1 MGRYL
6 ILLILSV
13 MLSACSLTGLDS
25 SDDLAC
31 KAPDGVSC
39 MSATG
44 VYTNSLSDNLPAQ
57 RSVSS
62 AESSSSSTS
71 EANAPTN
78 SMSKDSAIR
87 RAQIPGTGTAI
98 RSAPRVLRLW
108 VAPWEDSDG
117 DLHDQFY
124 VYLTVDP
131 GRWVI
136 EHQRNKIQQEYSPT
150 TLKSSSGVSMSS
162 SPTTKSNSLSS
173 KGTEN
178 VKP

>member
-1 MGRYL
+1 
-6 ILLILSV
+6 
-13 MLSACSLTGLDS
+13 
-25 SDDLAC
+25 
-31 KAPDGVSC
+31 

-44 VYTNSLSDNLPAQ
+44 VYTNSLADNLPSQ
-57 RSVSS
+57 HSVASS
-62 AESSSSSTS
+62 SEDTPASSTSSSS
-71 EANAPTN
+71 AG
-78 SMSKDSAIR
+78 SKDSIIR

-124 VYLTVDP
+124 VYLTIDP

-136 EHQRNKIQQEYSPT
+136 EHQRSKIQNQYST
-150 TLKSSSGVSMSS
+150 TLKNSSGSQSS
-162 SPTTKSNSLSS
+162 DSNAGTKNSPSNS